1 MKNKSINKR
10 FLNLVCNSLY
20 PYVEGHPKYY
30 FFQYSHVPT
39 IVPLYLI
46 SYCSNLDILENMTH
60 KFEGRWSKIRL

>member
-30 FFQYSHVPT
+30 LSMYSPVPT
-39 IVPLYLI
+39 TVPLYRI
-46 SYCSNLDILENMTH
+46 SYYLNLDIRKH
-60 KFEGRWSKIRL
+60 DP